1 MIAVVVMAIPA
12 LSQKPKW
19 TAPTSEELS
28 MTEQSGAP
36 GAAAVILYHEEVT
49 DDNNGTVTFYNRIKV
64 LKQEATDAA
73 RIKLRSVAPASGYG
87 TEVDYFAG
95 RTIHHDGTVVP
106 MTEPPQEAILQ
117 PPGEK
122 IFERTYELP
131 QPEVGSIL
139 EYRYTIQ
146 LERHV
151 QPPIWSLQREYYV
164 RKAHFEWHFL
174 QGPVQ
179 TIQSNEI
186 AHPIDMIS
194 YVMRLPPGVE
204 LKRVKAEDGKSQME
218 FELDATDIPA
228 LPKEEAMPPSSSFA
242 YRVCFYF
249 VHDTATQEHW
259 REQFWKEAGERWS
272 QAQNRFDKPDY
283 YVKRAVADLV
293 DANDTPEQR
302 LRKLYAAVMRLDN
315 LSVDRDQ
322 GKLEAKQALPINAQD
337 ANDVLNARRGVN
349 DQINSVFVSMARA
362 AGFTA
367 YVMRVSNR
375 DLKVFDPDYLTTG
388 QFDDDI
394 TVVEL
399 DGKEVFL
406 DPGTRFCPF
415 GHLGWRHAATTGIRQ
430 TKDGTEIAQTPQ
442 EPVDGG
448 QIQRVA
454 NLTIDAQ
461 GEATGTVKV
470 SYVGTSAT
478 DWRQIDSVYGEAE
491 LHKRIKEQWER
502 TLPSHVEVEVLSI
515 DNMESYDEPLIVAA
529 SLKGPIGSIDGTQI
543 LAKADLFEARSTP
556 RFQPE
561 TRELPVYLPARE
573 FVRDAI
579 RINFPGSV
587 QLESTPANSNL
598 SLKDAA
604 TYEFLTEST
613 TNSVTIR
620 RNYAVG
626 RIDYSV
632 PYYKDVRAFNLSLAA
647 KDHESI
653 VLKRISP
660 ADQNQ

>member
-1 MIAVVVMAIPA
+1 
-12 LSQKPKW
+12 
-19 TAPTSEELS
+19 

-49 DDNNGTVTFYNRIKV
+49 DDNKGTVTYYNRIKI

-87 TEVDYFAG
+87 TEVDHFAG

-242 YRVCFYF
+242 YRVLFYF

-293 DANDTPEQR
+293 ASNDTPEQR
-302 LRKLYAAVMRLDN
+302 LRKLYAAVMKLDN

-322 GKLEAKQALPINAQD
+322 GKLEAEQALPINAQD
-337 ANDVLNARRGVN
+337 ANDVLNAGRGVN

-375 DLKVFDPDYLTTG
+375 DLKVFDPDYLTMG

-430 TKDGTEIAQTPQ
+430 TKAGTEIAQTPQ
-442 EPVDGG
+442 EPMDGG

-461 GEATGTVKV
+461 GEATGTLKV
-470 SYVGTSAT
+470 SYVGTSAI
-478 DWRQIDSVYGEAE
+478 DWRQIDSVYGKAE
-491 LHKRIKEQWER
+491 LRKRIKEQWER
-502 TLPSHVEVEVLSI
+502 TLPPQMEVEVLSI
-515 DNMESYDEPLIVAA
+515 DNMETYDEPVTVAA

-543 LAKADLFEARSTP
+543 LARADLFEARSAP

-561 TRELPVYLPARE
+561 TRELPVYLIGRE

-579 RINFPGSV
+579 RINFPESV
-587 QLESTPANSNL
+587 RLASTPASINL

-632 PYYKDVRAFNLSLAA
+632 SYYKDVRAFYLNLAA

-660 ADQNQ
+660 ADLNQ